1 MKLSKVF
8 IRNENFII
16 TFAEIDFLGTEFKA
30 SIAASITSWFGI
42 LVYKN
47 FTSKVTI
54 NISSAMFSAS
64 LILLMKSTV
73 SLI

>member
-1 MKLSKVF
+1 MKLSNVF

-16 TFAEIDFLGTEFKA
+16 TFAETDFLGTEFKA